1 MGGLYMS
8 HKNKLSLVAQV
19 QCALEAQLA
28 IGQSKHVDKLNGL
41 CTDCSTQEGRYYTF
55 PWN

>member
-1 MGGLYMS
+1 MS

>member
-1 MGGLYMS
+1 MS

-28 IGQSKHVDKLNGL
+28 IGQSKHVDKLNG
-41 CTDCSTQEGRYYTF
+41 STQVKYTVGRRSGPT
-55 PWN
+55 